1 MQKFAIRKTW
11 KKKKSTYFR
20 TKFVENR
27 NPKKLEEKRSP
38 RIFGSILQK
47 IKIRKNG
54 KKKKSTKF
62 RMKFAAYRNPKKLE
76 EKNLHGFSD
85 HICIKFRIRKT
96 WKEKK
101 STQISEKIC
110 RKFLP
115 PKFVPPNLKSEKF
128 WQPGTGLWS
137 GAGSSPG
144 SGAEVDCAYST
155 IYWIPFMQNILQL
168 ATIFFRQ
175 LHK

>member
-1 MQKFAIRKTW
+1 
-11 KKKKSTYFR
+11 
-20 TKFVENR
+20 
-27 NPKKLEEKRSP
+27 
-38 RIFGSILQK
+38 
-47 IKIRKNG
+47 
-54 KKKKSTKF
+54 
-62 RMKFAAYRNPKKLE
+62 MKFAAYCNPKKLE

-175 LHK
+175 LHKQITFHSGKINSKKSDNFFLRKKYYSVSMNDFIHKLSYLDKTSNYYTFLSSSEKVKRSSDII